1 MTQLRRP
8 TPPKITPPPQPPRH
22 AATDGVK
29 WMEDASSDWL
39 ECKGR
44 QVLRSFQINIKA
56 EGFSATYLMLYCFT
70 NTVGMCD

>member
-1 MTQLRRP
+1 
-8 TPPKITPPPQPPRH
+8 
-22 AATDGVK
+22 
-29 WMEDASSDWL
+29 MEDASSDWL